1 MKKRP
6 QIPQAVI
13 LSNTKGIE
21 SFQNKVIRPI
31 IKSLSA
37 LLLDYFYNYALLK
50 RFNIANETLVEKDKF
65 VTTAFLKDNQ
75 FKNEL
80 KGIVIGH
87 FTIEE
92 YSFYKNSSKQINK
105 RIFNII
111 RQRILSF

>member
-13 LSNTKGIE
+13 LSNTKDIE

-50 RFNIANETLVEKDKF
+50 RFNIANATLVEKDKF
-65 VTTAFLKDNQ
+65 VTTTFLKDNQ